1 MHLCSDAFCN
11 TFCCKPEFHFRAA
24 SSFTVYAGSNNR
36 TTGGSLSG
44 LVTEKT
50 EVISLGFFYLSLTM
64 SAELTELTK
73 SQFVRRPYVH
83 VAIISEPNV
92 RISFRF
98 WLLLPLG
105 HTFGR
110 FFLFF
115 FLFFTNIFYFRSH
128 GTLWEWKF
136 QIATPTNRRRKF
148 SNFSWIFFLM
158 VLTKLPLGLLK
169 FWKLKF

>member
-1 MHLCSDAFCN
+1 MYLCSDAFCN

-83 VAIISEPNV
+83 VAMISEPNA
-92 RISFRF
+92 RISFSF

-105 HTFGR
+105 HAFERGV
-110 FFLFF
+110 FFLFVC
-115 FLFFTNIFYFRSH
+115 LFVFVFFYFLR
-128 GTLWEWKF
+128 F
-136 QIATPTNRRRKF
+136 FIF
-148 SNFSWIFFLM
+148 S
-158 VLTKLPLGLLK
+158 LT
-169 FWKLKF
+169 